1 MNPMTHPKSARISGK
16 DAYSSMAGALSS
28 RQMPYVCGLNHSAA
42 PMAMRERYAL
52 LPEECGALVR
62 ELRERGLSEQAMV
75 LSTCNRTE
83 IYAFSNRT
91 GFALEL
97 REAFIKIG
105 EGLQPDRDSP
115 PVYEYE
121 GIDAVRHLF
130 AVGAGLDSMIL
141 GENQIKQQIQQAFEI
156 ARGAGGGGSDLHRLV
171 EAAHRVGKQIRTQT
185 DLNVGTLCTG
195 KASVLK
201 GEHVLGSLRGKV
213 CLVIGAGKVG
223 KMAARAIAE
232 RQPARL
238 WIVNRTLEKA
248 QEVAEGLGAEAYGL
262 ESLTCLLPE
271 AEFILGAAYSPELIL
286 NRVLYERF
294 CPEEKRPDRVCIVD
308 AAVPRIIDPLLGE
321 LRGVQLFDIEH
332 MEEII
337 TENRHNRSVAAAAAW
352 KIVEHEV
359 EKYRLALQVAELAP
373 IIGQLHKHVD
383 RIFSEEQTAL
393 AEDCTPEMQKRVEA
407 THHRIKQRL
416 MHEVIAEMK
425 NSFMPSAPEGH
436 GRPAGHEG

>member
-1 MNPMTHPKSARISGK
+1 MNPQTHSHSHPHSQTHSHPGRISGK
-16 DAYSSMAGALSS
+16 EAYHSMAGALSS
-28 RQMPYVCGLNHSAA
+28 HQMLYVCGLNQAAA
-42 PMAMRERYAL
+42 PMAVRERYAL
-52 LPEECGALVR
+52 LPEQCAQLVR
-62 ELRERGLSEQAMV
+62 DLRERGLSDQSLV

-83 IYAFSNRT
+83 IYAFSNRH
-91 GFALEL
+91 GFAFEL
-97 REAFIKIG
+97 RDAFVKLG
-105 EGLQPDRDSP
+105 EGLQADREP
-115 PVYEYE
+115 PPLYEYE

-141 GENQIKQQIQQAFEI
+141 GENQIKQQIQQAFEL
-156 ARGAGGGGSDLHRLV
+156 ARAAGGGGSDLHRLV
-171 EAAHRVGKQIRTQT
+171 EATHRVGKQIRTQT
-185 DLNVGTLCTG
+185 DLNVGTLCSG
-195 KASVLK
+195 KASVIK

-238 WIVNRTLEKA
+238 WIVNRTMEKA

-286 NRVLYERF
+286 SRVLYERF

-337 TENRHNRSVAAAAAW
+337 DENRRNRSVAAQAAW
-352 KIVEHEV
+352 KIVEAEV

-383 RIFSEEQTAL
+383 RIFAEEQSAL
-393 AEDCTPEMQKRVEA
+393 AEHCTPELQKRVEA

-425 NSFMPSAPEGH
+425 NSFMPPV
-436 GRPAGHEG
+436 P